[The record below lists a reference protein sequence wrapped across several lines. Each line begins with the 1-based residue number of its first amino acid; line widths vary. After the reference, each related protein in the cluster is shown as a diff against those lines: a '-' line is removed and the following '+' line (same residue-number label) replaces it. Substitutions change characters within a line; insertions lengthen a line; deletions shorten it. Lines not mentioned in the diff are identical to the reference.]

1 MAIQLIL
8 LVKGIGKRRRD
19 CPRYALAWWVPGAPM
34 LSKKARAAI
43 KNEQDGGE
51 IIVSSISAWEV
62 AMLVQR
68 GKLLLAM
75 DVQS

>member
-1 MAIQLIL
+1 
-8 LVKGIGKRRRD
+8 
-19 CPRYALAWWVPGAPM
+19 M
-34 LSKKARAAI
+34 LSKKARTAI

-75 DVQS
+75 DAQS